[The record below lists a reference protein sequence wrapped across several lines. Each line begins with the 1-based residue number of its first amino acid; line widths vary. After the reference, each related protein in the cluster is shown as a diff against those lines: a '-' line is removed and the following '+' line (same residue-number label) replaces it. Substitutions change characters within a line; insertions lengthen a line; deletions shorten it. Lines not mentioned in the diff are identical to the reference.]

1 MTSGSTSITDGVH
14 VTSVHHTPLLQNTY
28 TSQPMMKEWQLLPAT
43 ACHDKWEYVNHRWCT
58 CHVCTPHPVIAEHL
72 YVPTEVVCSSDRHVG
87 SVFSLLLK
95 HLYGW
100 CVLLCSSNRYIRSV
114 YYTSA
119 VAAHIWQMSH
129 FAIFQQQTRKVCLYC
144 PSLHLDNVFLNAA
157 VATSS
162 SSRIENLKPDILG
175 ALLY

>member
-1 MTSGSTSITDGVH
+1 
-14 VTSVHHTPLLQNTY
+14 
-28 TSQPMMKEWQLLPAT
+28 MKEWQLLPAT

-175 ALLY
+175 ALLYWTTRQFSESLNIVPEMINYCEVLFFAYDDINA